1 MGGIFDEKGI
11 GNNKVRKMDKK
22 AIVEAVKNDLPE
34 ILEGD
39 SKKLVDHAEELGE
52 LLGKGN
58 REGGTGMTTSQIRNI
73 FSEVKKMEFDKYKIE
88 LLRPK
93 LAYTAGRHL
102 KQVGPLQEV
111 LDDAIK
117 EIDGD
122 KAKFERFKDFFEAIV
137 AYHRKW
143 GKD

>member
-1 MGGIFDEKGI
+1 M
-11 GNNKVRKMDKK
+11 RKMDRRN
-22 AIVEAVKNDLPE
+22 IVEKIKKDLPD
-34 ILEGD
+34 ILAGD
-39 SKKLVDHAEELGE
+39 SKKLVEDAKDLGE
-52 LLGKGN
+52 LLGKEK

-93 LAYTAGRHL
+93 LAYTAGRHREVL
-102 KQVGPLQEV
+102 PLQEV
-111 LDDAIK
+111 LDEAIK
-117 EIDGD
+117 GIDDDEG
-122 KAKFERFKDFFEAIV
+122 KFDRFKDFFEAIV

>member
-1 MGGIFDEKGI
+1 MGRIFDKKGT

-34 ILEGD
+34 ILAGD

-52 LLGKGN
+52 LLGKEN

-93 LAYTAGRHL
+93 LAYTAGRHREVL
-102 KQVGPLQEV
+102 PLQEV
-111 LDDAIK
+111 LDKAIK
-117 EIDGD
+117 EIDDDEG
-122 KAKFERFKDFFEAIV
+122 KFDRFKDFFEAIV

>member
-1 MGGIFDEKGI
+1 
-11 GNNKVRKMDKK
+11 MDKEN
-22 AIVEAVKNDLPE
+22 IVEVVKNDLPA
-34 ILEGD
+34 ILKGD
-39 SKKLVDHAEELGE
+39 GKKLVDDAEKLGE
-52 LLGKGN
+52 LLGKAK
-58 REGGTGMTTSQIRNI
+58 REGGTEMTTSQIRNI
-73 FSEVKKMEFDKYKIE
+73 FGEVKKMEFDEYKIE

-93 LAYTAGRHL
+93 LAYTAGRHP